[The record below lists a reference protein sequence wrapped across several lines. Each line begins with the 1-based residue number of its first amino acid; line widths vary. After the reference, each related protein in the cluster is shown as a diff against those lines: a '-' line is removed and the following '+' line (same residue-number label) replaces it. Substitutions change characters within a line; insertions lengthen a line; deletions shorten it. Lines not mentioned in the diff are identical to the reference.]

1 MRCKSPL
8 MPQQISSIE
17 PQENA
22 AQSASGRQY
31 KTHGALHGHSTKL
44 VENASQVAGQRRN
57 RRVLIYMKISSAMR
71 CNNPPA

>member
-8 MPQQISSIE
+8 MPQQISSVE

-44 VENASQVAGQRRN
+44 AETPAKSLVSVETV
-57 RRVLIYMKISSAMR
+57 VCWYT
-71 CNNPPA
+71 